1 MIRPHITAEDLQIAN
16 RLRLFRETIR
26 WSQAELAKVIGLT
39 RNQIANMEAGRTPLR
54 YVIAYRIRD
63 ACSVRLG
70 QLAYDEHDD
79 RRFSEALFPLPS
91 DPRISKRS
99 LLRDVAA
106 IVGNPGI
113 GKLEKMGPDYGFMSE
128 NLTSELFG
136 VFMELRA
143 FIWEWVVAAPDGK
156 AEELLPLLATA
167 ARNFLKQFPDEP
179 PENQDRRARALQDE
193 ELRYKNSNREMLRL
207 PAKSSFDN
215 VSLFDNNSAVP
226 LTLKQILNRATV
238 ATRERGMKRKLADF
252 LRVAPPR
259 LSLWLHGKQEPGA
272 ESALRLLA
280 WVTAEEAKQKQNA
293 ADVSP
298 STASKTQSEKAQKHE
313 HKPKSGR
320 RRH

>member
-26 WSQAELAKVIGLT
+26 WSQAELAKAIGLT

-63 ACSVRLG
+63 VCSVRLG
-70 QLAYDEHDD
+70 ELAYDEHDG

-91 DPRISKRS
+91 DLRISKRS

-106 IVGNPGI
+106 IVGDPGI
-113 GKLEKMGPDYGFMSE
+113 GKLEKLGPDYGFVTE
-128 NLTSELFG
+128 NLASELFG
-136 VFMELRA
+136 VFMGLRSLV
-143 FIWEWVVAAPDGK
+143 WEWVVAAPDGK
-156 AEELLPLLATA
+156 AEGLLQLLANA
-167 ARNFLKQFPDEP
+167 AQNFLKQFPEEP
-179 PENQDRRARALQDE
+179 PENQDRRSRALHDE
-193 ELRYKNSNREMLRL
+193 ELRYKNSNRETLQL
-207 PAKSSFDN
+207 PGKSSFDN
-215 VSLFDNNSAVP
+215 VSLLDNKRAVP
-226 LTLKQILNRATV
+226 LTLKQILNRAGV
-238 ATRERGMKRKLADF
+238 ATRERGMKRKLAKF
-252 LRVAPPR
+252 LHVAPPR

-272 ESALRLLA
+272 EAALRMLA

-298 STASKTQSEKAQKHE
+298 STASKTQSEKAHKHE

-320 RRH
+320 R